1 MTEQD
6 AVPADR
12 KVPDV
17 QDLADSMLLM
27 YGGHDHDDAHD
38 NEPEDAVVRPG
49 WAKARSFA
57 DDPGR
62 TAEIRAATG
71 RDRNRYL
78 TSGLTQVDC
87 RRCGAT
93 VSVKKMG
100 PTYTAV
106 QWDSAALGQCAHF
119 TELRIEGHDSN
130 RTKSCPNL
138 TASIRHAVAEG
149 LLEEMSSAPPPG
161 DGDGD

>member
-1 MTEQD
+1 MTGRDPTPE
-6 AVPADR
+6 
-12 KVPDV
+12 VPDV

-38 NEPEDAVVRPG
+38 EGPEDAVVARG

-57 DDPGR
+57 DDP
-62 TAEIRAATG
+62 ARAAQIQEATG

-78 TSGLTQVDC
+78 SSGLVPVEC

-93 VSVKKMG
+93 VSVKKLG
-100 PTYTAV
+100 PAYTAV
-106 QWDSAALGQCAHF
+106 QWNSAAVEQCAHF
-119 TELRIEGHDSN
+119 AEVRAEGRDSS
-130 RTKSCPNL
+130 RTRSCPNL

-149 LLEEMSSAPPPG
+149 LLEETCTAPPPG
-161 DGDGD
+161 DGVD